1 MADNNQIENLGN
13 LVTST
18 PPREVPD
25 SDTYY
30 GQTSDTSSVLS
41 AISSLNIYNWNLIS
55 HHTYRP
61 DEPLIKHISP
71 TSQDFYEAFG
81 VGESTGHI
89 SNTDAIGVV
98 LSGIKEL
105 DYLADEAR
113 IDIDDIRTTQ
123 GTSDGDLHL
132 ETFSGITISDNNTVK
147 GSLQELETE
156 TEKVRTTQGT
166 TLNDLH
172 LGTFTGST
180 ISDSNTVKGSLQE
193 LETETEKVRTTQGTS
208 LDDTHLGTFSGITI
222 SDNNTVKGALQQLET
237 EVDEARIDIDDIRT
251 TQGTSD
257 GDLHLGTFT
266 GTTIT
271 DNNTVK
277 GSLQEL
283 ETEVD
288 QNIIEIDLNK
298 TFVLSGQSIGDSY
311 TALTLDPSHRDHP
324 DALII
329 PERSIWA
336 VSVLVSGVR
345 TGGTLKD
352 NDTPTPN
359 DVGSVGDC
367 SVYKLFGGIKR
378 SSDSGGVVIT
388 TIGSFTSDVKDGT
401 EGSWS
406 VVVDGHTDGKLRIR
420 CRGNSSGSY
429 TTRSEI
435 IEWTARVEINELI
448 ATF

>member
-193 LETETEKVRTTQGTS
+193 LETETENIRTTQGTS

>member
-172 LGTFTGST
+172 LGTFTGTT
-180 ISDSNTVKGSLQE
+180 ITDNNTVKGSLQE

-208 LDDTHLGTFSGITI
+208 
-222 SDNNTVKGALQQLET
+222 
-237 EVDEARIDIDDIRT
+237 
-251 TQGTSD
+251 D

-266 GTTIT
+266 GST
-271 DNNTVK
+271 
-277 GSLQEL
+277 
-283 ETEVD
+283 
-288 QNIIEIDLNK
+288 
-298 TFVLSGQSIGDSY
+298 
-311 TALTLDPSHRDHP
+311 
-324 DALII
+324 
-329 PERSIWA
+329 
-336 VSVLVSGVR
+336 
-345 TGGTLKD
+345 
-352 NDTPTPN
+352 
-359 DVGSVGDC
+359 
-367 SVYKLFGGIKR
+367 IKR
-378 SSDSGGVVIT
+378 
-388 TIGSFTSDVKDGT
+388 F
-401 EGSWS
+401 
-406 VVVDGHTDGKLRIR
+406 
-420 CRGNSSGSY
+420 
-429 TTRSEI
+429 
-435 IEWTARVEINELI
+435 
-448 ATF
+448 

>member
-1 MADNNQIENLGN
+1 MIYT
-13 LVTST
+13 LVH
-18 PPREVPD
+18 
-25 SDTYY
+25 
-30 GQTSDTSSVLS
+30 
-41 AISSLNIYNWNLIS
+41 SLEQ
-55 HHTYRP
+55 R
-61 DEPLIKHISP
+61 
-71 TSQDFYEAFG
+71 
-81 VGESTGHI
+81 
-89 SNTDAIGVV
+89 
-98 LSGIKEL
+98 
-105 DYLADEAR
+105 LA
-113 IDIDDIRTTQ
+113 
-123 GTSDGDLHL
+123 
-132 ETFSGITISDNNTVK
+132 DNNTVK

-166 TLNDLH
+166 SDGDLH
-172 LGTFTGST
+172 LGTFSGIT

-193 LETETEKVRTTQGTS
+193 LETETEKV
-208 LDDTHLGTFSGITI
+208 
-222 SDNNTVKGALQQLET
+222 
-237 EVDEARIDIDDIRT
+237 RT